1 MAILNIMCNL
11 ELPWEL
17 TRAAWGAPADEL
29 LSGSLEA
36 LPPLIEDGLVTRD
49 DTGLRITQYSILANL
64 DRLKSLSITELA
76 NVMVIDRTTLT
87 RNLRPLQ
94 RDGLV
99 ALSDGPDKRSR
110 ALTLTDEGRE
120 RLKTARPLWRKTER
134 KVRQGIDSEDLAQL
148 RQLLAR
154 VAPVG

>member
-1 MAILNIMCNL
+1 MTK
-11 ELPWEL
+11 L
-17 TRAAWGAPADEL
+17 TSRKPSGAVDAAGEMHCTC
-29 LSGSLEA
+29 A
-36 LPPLIEDGLVTRD
+36 LIRRSARQITQTYDAALK

-99 ALSDGPDKRSR
+99 VLSDGPDKRSR
-110 ALTLTDEGRE
+110 ALTLTDKGRQ
-120 RLKTARPLWRKTER
+120 LFKTARPLWRQTER
-134 KVRQGIDSEDLAQL
+134 KGRQGIDSEELARCGQL
-148 RQLLAR
+148 RA
-154 VAPVG
+154 

>member
-1 MAILNIMCNL
+1 MTKRT
-11 ELPWEL
+11 
-17 TRAAWGAPADEL
+17 TRRASGAADAAGEMHCTC
-29 LSGSLEA
+29 A
-36 LPPLIEDGLVTRD
+36 LIRRSARQITQTYDAALK

-64 DRLKSLSITELA
+64 DRMKSLSITELSKL
-76 NVMVIDRTTLT
+76 MVIDRTTLT

-110 ALTLTDEGRE
+110 ALTLTDAGRE
-120 RLKTARPLWRKTER
+120 RLEAARPLWLKTER
-134 KVRQGIDSEDLAQL
+134 KVRKGIDSEDLAHL

-154 VAPVG
+154 VAPAGQKTL